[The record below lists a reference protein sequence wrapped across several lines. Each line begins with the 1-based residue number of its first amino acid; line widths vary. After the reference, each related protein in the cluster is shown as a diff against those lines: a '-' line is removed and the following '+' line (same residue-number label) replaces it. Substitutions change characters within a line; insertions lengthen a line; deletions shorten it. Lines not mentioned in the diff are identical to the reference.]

1 MEVKVV
7 TCVILEGGSQ
17 IVGEWLSD
25 GEDVENLSPLSTK
38 KCAENQKTKTNCHLF
53 NIFFAK
59 AKTVYNFNIK
69 MSLPR

>member
-7 TCVILEGGSQ
+7 TCVILKGGSQ
-17 IVGEWLSD
+17 IIGEWLS
-25 GEDVENLSPLSTK
+25 DVENLSPLLTK
-38 KCAENQKTKTNCHLF
+38 KCAENQKTETNCQLF

-59 AKTVYNFNIK
+59 AKTVYSFNIK